1 MNVSLNWLRQ
11 YVDVELSP
19 EEISE
24 ILTTIGLEVEGMKKV
39 ESIKGG
45 LRGVVIGHILTCEKH
60 PNADK
65 LSKTTVDV
73 GAEEPLSIVC
83 GAPNVAAG
91 QKVLVA
97 TVGTTL
103 YSADGEPWK
112 IKKGKIRGE
121 VSQGMICAEDELGLG
136 QSHDGIMVLDDAA
149 EVGAEARAYFNI
161 EDDIVYD
168 IGLTP
173 NRSDATS
180 HLGVARDVLAYL
192 KINKDSNIKIK
203 TPDIS
208 AFKIENT
215 TKKIKVEVQ
224 NNEACPRYTGF
235 VVDGIKVGPSPNWLK
250 ARLESIGVR
259 SINNIVDITNFVLHE
274 YGQPLHAFDYNK
286 IGGQGIVVKCLDAD
300 TPFLSLDEV
309 ERKLHPN
316 DLMICDADLKPMCI
330 GGVFGG
336 LNSGVTDSTTSI
348 FLESAHF
355 NAKYIR
361 NTSTRH
367 LLRTDAAK
375 TFEKGSDPNICLEAL
390 KRAATLMNEIAGG
403 HVCSELIDIY
413 PQEIKPH
420 VIHLNY
426 NEVRTLMG
434 ADISK
439 DEIHNIL
446 RAMEMEISP
455 VDSDS
460 IKVAV
465 PTDKAD
471 VLRSV
476 DLIEEILRIY
486 GFNEIQIPSKI
497 SSTLSISDHP
507 SKTQLRTEIATTL
520 ANSGWHEMMN
530 LSLIESSYYQGTSLE
545 DQLVLINN
553 TSNVH
558 LNAMRPEMLRSGLL
572 SIKHNLNRNTRLL
585 RYFEFGRSYIKTE
598 EDYTETSKITLFIA
612 GERALK
618 DWKSTDKHQSDFYD
632 LKQAVASILGRF
644 NISKYQVSPVEDDRF
659 IYGLNY
665 HRGPKSI
672 VSLGKVSS
680 EVLKAMGIKSE
691 VFFAEFDE
699 KALFKAQSD
708 KLNLQE
714 LNRFPGATRDLA
726 LVLDEHISF
735 SDVEAIAR
743 KVDKKILK
751 EIKLFDI
758 YKSEKHLG
766 EGKKS
771 YAINYSFENK
781 ERTLKDKEIDKIMN
795 QLMSKYESDL
805 GAVIRK

>member
-11 YVDVELSP
+11 YVDIDLSP

-24 ILTTIGLEVEGMKKV
+24 ILTTIGLEVEGMKEV

-45 LRGVVIGHILTCEKH
+45 LRGIVIGHVLTCEKH

-65 LSKTTVDV
+65 LSKTTVDI
-73 GAEEPLSIVC
+73 GEDEPLSIVC

-103 YSADGEPWK
+103 YAADGEPWK

-136 QSHDGIMVLDDAA
+136 QSHDGIMILDETA
-149 EVGAEARAYFNI
+149 EVGAAARTYFNI
-161 EDDIVYD
+161 EDDIIYD

-180 HLGVARDVLAYL
+180 HLGVARDILAYL
-192 KINKDSNIKIK
+192 KINKASKAKIK
-203 TPDIS
+203 SPDTS

-215 TKKIKVEVQ
+215 TKKITVDVLDTD
-224 NNEACPRYTGF
+224 ACPRYAGF
-235 VVDGIKVGPSPNWLK
+235 VIEGIQVGPSPDWLR

-259 SINNIVDITNFVLHE
+259 SINNIVDITNYVLHE
-274 YGQPLHAFDYNK
+274 YGQPLHAFDYDK
-286 IGGQGIVVKCLDAD
+286 IRNQKIVVRCLEAD

-309 ERKLHPN
+309 ERTLHRD
-316 DLMICDADLKPMCI
+316 DLMICDADENPMCI
-330 GGVFGG
+330 AGVFGG
-336 LNSGVTDSTTSI
+336 LQSGVTKDTTSI

-375 TFEKGSDPNICLEAL
+375 IFEKGSDPSICVEAL
-390 KRAATLMNEIAGG
+390 KRAASLIKEITGAY
-403 HVCSELIDIY
+403 VCSELIDIY

-426 NEVRTLMG
+426 SEVQSLMG
-434 ADISK
+434 TNISK

-446 RAMEMEISP
+446 RALNMEISP
-455 VDSDS
+455 VDADS

-465 PTDKAD
+465 PTDKSD

-486 GFNEIQIPSKI
+486 GFNEIEIPSKI
-497 SSTLSISDHP
+497 SSTLSVSNHP
-507 SKTQLRTEIATTL
+507 TKTNLRTEIATTL
-520 ANSGWHEMMN
+520 ANAGWHEMMN
-530 LSLIESSYYQGTSLE
+530 LSLIESSYYKGTALE
-545 DQLVLINN
+545 DQIVLINN

-572 SIKHNLNRNTRLL
+572 SIKHNLNRNARLL
-585 RYFEFGRSYIKTE
+585 RYFEFGRSYIKSE
-598 EDYTETSKITLFIA
+598 EDYIETSKLTLFIA
-612 GERALK
+612 GEPPLK
-618 DWKSTDKHQSDFYD
+618 NWKSTDKHNTDFYD
-632 LKQAVASILGRF
+632 LKQAVARVLARF
-644 NISKYQVSPVEDDRF
+644 NILKYQVSQADDDRYA
-659 IYGLNY
+659 YGLNY

-672 VSLGKVSS
+672 VTLGKVSS
-680 EVLKAMGIKSE
+680 EVLKAMGIKTE
-691 VFFAEFDE
+691 VYFAEFDE
-699 KALFKAQSD
+699 TALFKAQND

-714 LNRFPGATRDLA
+714 INKFPGATRDLA
-726 LVLDEHISF
+726 LVLDEKTPF
-735 SDVEAIAR
+735 SDVEMIAR
-743 KVDKKILK
+743 KVDKKLLK
-751 EIKLFDI
+751 DIKLFDV

-766 EGKKS
+766 VGKKS

-795 QLMSKYESDL
+795 QLMAKYEGDL